1 MEGRIAQ
8 ELVQVNLSP
17 NNREAYTLIPLNI
30 KRDGGRGR
38 VSEGDDVRH

>member
-1 MEGRIAQ
+1 MMGRIAQ

-30 KRDGGRGR
+30 RRDGVGGR
-38 VSEGDDVRH
+38 VSDGDDVRH